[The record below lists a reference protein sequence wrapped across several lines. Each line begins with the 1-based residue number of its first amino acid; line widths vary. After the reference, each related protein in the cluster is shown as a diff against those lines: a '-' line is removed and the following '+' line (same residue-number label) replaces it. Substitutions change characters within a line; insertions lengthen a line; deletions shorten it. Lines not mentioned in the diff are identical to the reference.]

1 MTQELLSPCCGASLR
16 TYGDNPWEGLVFCIG
31 WDGTWGW
38 QEWIEGDEMPVRTG
52 VGRDGYA
59 DADSAIA
66 AAFDALLAVA

>member
-1 MTQELLSPCCGASLR
+1 
-16 TYGDNPWEGLVFCIG
+16 
-31 WDGTWGW
+31 
-38 QEWIEGDEMPVRTG
+38 MPVRTG